1 MTLQELIEKAKEL
14 AKNLNAKETPITF
27 MGEEI
32 DIMFTASYFNDR
44 RTVEARSACTSDAK
58 KQRNIV
64 LHPITPMGSDGTQ
77 GYKVMGVEG
86 MKVREFLIY
95 ICEKYKSDQ
104 GDVHIKIPEEGKK
117 FDTCVRCSYRG
128 GNIDVASIVDE
139 NFSQAMDL
147 PIDSMTASG
156 GWGRMDYN
164 IKCKTKK

>member
-1 MTLQELIEKAKEL
+1 MTLQDLIEMAQQL
-14 AKNLNAKETPITF
+14 AKNLKAKETPITF

-32 DIMFTASYFNDR
+32 DIKLTASYSNDR
-44 RTVEARSACTSDAK
+44 RTVEARSACTPEK
-58 KQRNIV
+58 NKQRNIV
-64 LHPITPMGSDGTQ
+64 LCPTTPMGSDGTQ

-95 ICEKYKSDQ
+95 ICAKYKSDH
-104 GDVHIKIPEEGKK
+104 GDVHINIPEEGKK
-117 FDTCVRCSYRG
+117 YNTGVRCSYRG

-147 PIDSMTASG
+147 PIDSMIASG